1 MNLKQLADEVATLV
15 GQKLAVVGKHIG
27 QIAGAIME
35 LDLRLKAVEA
45 RQPEK
50 GAPGDKGDPG
60 ERGLPGERGAPGKDG
75 LDGRDAEVSFDDI
88 IKAVEVVHERMVA
101 KYMLDMERRANDTLQ
116 KAIEKLPPPKEGPP
130 GPKGDPGQPGE
141 KGAPGPAG
149 KDGLSVEHLEREYDP
164 ATHEIVE
171 TWRVPG
177 SEVVKS
183 LRYKAGGLHYRG
195 YWKAGIA
202 AKAGEAWTEKGT
214 MWVALKD
221 TSAQPVEGSPDWS
234 IGARKGRDGISK
246 AVKVQSA

>member
-1 MNLKQLADEVATLV
+1 MLSTAELNALAKQMAVIVREATAPLLA
-15 GQKLAVVGKHIG
+15 K
-27 QIAGAIME
+27 IAE
-35 LDLRLKAVEA
+35 LESRQLLRG
-45 RQPEK
+45 EK
-50 GAPGDKGDPG
+50 GDPGDRGEPG
-60 ERGLPGERGAPGKDG
+60 ERGLPGEKGAPGKDG

-101 KYMLDMERRANDTLQ
+101 KYMLDLERRANDTLQ

-183 LRYKAGGLHYRG
+183 LRYSAGGVRYRG
-195 YWKAGIA
+195 YWKAGVT

-221 TSAQPVEGSPDWS
+221 TSAQPVDGSPDWS
-234 IGARKGRDGISK
+234 VGARKGRDGISK